1 MSGNN
6 YFSNN
11 CLTFIAFMDITITKE
26 SARMSFEIIF
36 VAIIGLKICET
47 LTSKCFNDFIV
58 RFDSKY

>member
-1 MSGNN
+1 
-6 YFSNN
+6 
-11 CLTFIAFMDITITKE
+11 MDITITKE
-26 SARMSFEIIF
+26 SARMCFEIIF